1 MTCRLLFEL
10 LIFQVAISLVI
21 AQNTTVTSF
30 EDTIVQNTTSSTSQT
45 PIGSTT
51 PSVNR
56 ILSSTT
62 TLKIILPGSDPRT
75 AFAEDGTKAEC
86 KKPVS
91 SCELLQK
98 KTCLGSS
105 LPYSYTS
112 LALINDSRTQAD
124 VENMLA
130 LWSGLRHA
138 PKCWEVVQPFL
149 CAVYMPECN
158 ASGRFVYLP
167 GKEMC
172 AVTREPC
179 RIVESTRGWPSFLQC
194 DNEHFVKGCTVS
206 LMRLIGNVR

>member
-1 MTCRLLFEL
+1 MTCRLLFAL
-10 LIFQVAISLVI
+10 LLLKVVISLVLT
-21 AQNTTVTSF
+21 QCTTVTSY
-30 EDTIVQNTTSSTSQT
+30 EDTIVPNTTSSTSQT
-45 PIGSTT
+45 PIVNAT
-51 PSVNR
+51 PSVTPKPA
-56 ILSSTT
+56 STT
-62 TLKIILPGSDPRT
+62 TLKIILPGSNPL
-75 AFAEDGTKAEC
+75 AEDDTKAEC

-91 SCELLQK
+91 GCEKLQK

-105 LPYSYTS
+105 LPYSHTS
-112 LALINDSRTQAD
+112 LALVNDSRTQGE
-124 VENMLA
+124 VETMLA

-179 RIVESTRGWPSFLQC
+179 RIVESTRGWPAFLQC
-194 DNEHFVKGCTVS
+194 DNKHFVKGCTVS
-206 LMRLIGNVR
+206 LILIKSDVS